1 MTANC
6 LTSLYNNPLLS
17 PEDLNV
23 IFNAHQLVTFKKG
36 EKILSKGEISNFYYC
51 VEEGLIR
58 SYVFDFK
65 GNDITVDF
73 FRKNKIAIDV
83 ISLFHRIPTVEN
95 FEALTEC
102 KCFQI
107 DLETFQTLF
116 HSIKGLTEWGR
127 AWMSES
133 LFLLKQR
140 SISMITDSAKER
152 YIRLAKQQPEILKYA
167 PLKSIASY
175 LGITA
180 TSLSRIRKELA
191 HSDF

>member
-17 PEDLNV
+17 PEDLNA
-23 IFNAHQLVTFKKG
+23 IFDAHQKVTFKKG

-51 VEEGLIR
+51 VQEGLIR

-65 GNDITVDF
+65 ENDITVNF
-73 FRKNKIAIDV
+73 FGKNQIAIDV

-95 FEALTEC
+95 FEALTDCEC
-102 KCFQI
+102 YQI
-107 DLETFQTLF
+107 DIETFQTLF

-191 HSDF
+191 YSDF